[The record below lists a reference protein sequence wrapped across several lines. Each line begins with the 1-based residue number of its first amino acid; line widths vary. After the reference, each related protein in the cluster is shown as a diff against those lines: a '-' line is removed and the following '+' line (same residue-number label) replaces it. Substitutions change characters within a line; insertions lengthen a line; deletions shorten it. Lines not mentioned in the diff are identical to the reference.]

1 MMYLV
6 RERPIGGLGHGDAK
20 NALRSPGVSL
30 ALAAGSAPCRAETAS
45 TANSAPAREPPAKQP
60 SFCFQGAA
68 PDRQEAS
75 RYAER
80 AQRDASR
87 ASQPRA
93 GDADETVLVVAI
105 AVVCVVCL
113 VGVIYLTSV
122 AL

>member
-1 MMYLV
+1 MRRMLCGVLAFTLV
-6 RERPIGGLGHGDAK
+6 
-20 NALRSPGVSL
+20 
-30 ALAAGSAPCRAETAS
+30 LAAGSAPCRAETAS

-75 RYAER
+75 GYAER

-122 AL
+122 VL

>member
-1 MMYLV
+1 MRRMLCGV
-6 RERPIGGLGHGDAK
+6 L
-20 NALRSPGVSL
+20 ALSL
-30 ALAAGSAPCRAETAS
+30 ALAAGSPTCRAETAS
-45 TANSAPAREPPAKQP
+45 TANSAPAHEPPAKQP
-60 SFCFQGAA
+60 AFCFQGAA

-87 ASQPRA
+87 ASMPRA
-93 GDADETVLVVAI
+93 GDADETVFVVAI
-105 AVVCVVCL
+105 AVFSAVCL